1 MNEFALI
8 EHFFADPAAHEPT
21 PPWLR
26 LGTGDDA
33 ALLVEKSGWETAITC
48 DTLVEGRHFLAG
60 TDPEA
65 LGWKAL
71 AVNLSDLAAMGAVP
85 TGFLLALTLPEPDEA
100 WLTAFARGLFAC
112 ARRHGARLVG
122 GDTTRGPR
130 ALTITALG
138 RVPAGEAILRSGA
151 REGDDVWVSGQPGR
165 AALGLAVR
173 LGELAP
179 NLPGTGEWLAALDRP
194 EPRLALGCRL
204 RGLAH
209 AMLDV
214 SDGLLGDLR
223 HLLERSA
230 PPFLTAEIEVARL
243 PIDPLVAGGAP
254 PGRARAALLSG
265 GDDYELLFTAA
276 PESRDQ
282 ILLLGRELGLPL
294 SRIGR
299 LVPATAHPM
308 VLIEPDGRRTLP
320 EVLGYDH
327 FRACKEYP

>member
-8 EHFFADPAAHEPT
+8 ERFFADPAAHEP
-21 PPWLR
+21 PPSWLR
-26 LGTGDDA
+26 LGIGDDA
-33 ALLVEKSGWETAITC
+33 ALLAEENGWETAITC

-60 TDPEA
+60 ADPEE

-85 TGFLLALTLPEPDEA
+85 TGFLLALTLPEADEA

-112 ARRHGARLVG
+112 ARRHGARLIG

-138 RVPAGEAILRSGA
+138 RVPAGEAVLRSGA
-151 REGDDVWVSGQPGR
+151 RAGDDVWVSGQPGR

-173 LGELAP
+173 LGSLSP
-179 NLPGTGEWLAALDRP
+179 TLPGAEEWIAALDRP

-243 PIDPLVAGGAP
+243 PLDPLVAGGAP
-254 PGRARAALLSG
+254 PERARAALLSG

-282 ILLLGRELGLPL
+282 TLLLGRELGLPL

-327 FRACKEYP
+327 FCACKEYP

>member
-1 MNEFALI
+1 MSLGEFDLIARFFHRPAGVGPRHAAL
-8 EHFFADPAAHEPT
+8 
-21 PPWLR
+21 
-26 LGTGDDA
+26 GNGDDC
-33 ALLVEKSGWETAITC
+33 ALLAPRPGMQLAISS

-85 TGFLLALTLPEPDEA
+85 TGFLLALTLPEADEA

-112 ARRHGARLVG
+112 ARRHGARLIG

-130 ALTITALG
+130 AITITALG

-151 REGDDVWVSGQPGR
+151 RAGDDVWVSGQPGR

-173 LGELAP
+173 LGSLSP
-179 NLPGTGEWLAALDRP
+179 TLPGAEEWIAALDRP

-204 RGLAH
+204 RRLAH

-230 PPFLTAEIEVARL
+230 PPLLTAEIEVTRL
-243 PIDPLVAGGAP
+243 PLAPLVAGGAP
-254 PGRARAALLSG
+254 LERVRAALLSG

-276 PESRDQ
+276 PESRQ
-282 ILLLGRELGLPL
+282 RLAQLAGELGLPL
-294 SRIGR
+294 SRVGR
-299 LVPATAHPM
+299 LVPATTHPI

>member
-26 LGTGDDA
+26 LGIGDDA
-33 ALLVEKSGWETAITC
+33 ALLVEESGWETAITC

-71 AVNLSDLAAMGAVP
+71 AVNLSDLAAIGAVP

-138 RVPAGEAILRSGA
+138 RVPAGEAVLRSGA

-173 LGELAP
+173 FGELTP
-179 NLPGTGEWLAALDRP
+179 NLPGAGEWLAALDRP

-204 RGLAH
+204 RRLAH

-230 PPFLTAEIEVARL
+230 PPPLTAEIEVARL
-243 PIDPLVAGGAP
+243 PLAPLVAGGAP
-254 PGRARAALLSG
+254 PERARAALLAG

-276 PESRDQ
+276 PASRQ
-282 ILLLGRELGLPL
+282 RLARLAGELGLAL

-299 LVPATAHPM
+299 IVSTEQPPI

>member
-26 LGTGDDA
+26 LGIGDDA
-33 ALLVEKSGWETAITC
+33 ALLVEENGWETAITC

-85 TGFLLALTLPEPDEA
+85 TGFLLALTLPEADEA

-130 ALTITALG
+130 AITITALG

-173 LGELAP
+173 FGELSP
-179 NLPGTGEWLAALDRP
+179 NLPGAGEWRAALDRP
-194 EPRLALGCRL
+194 EPRLALGRRL
-204 RGLAH
+204 RRLAH

-230 PPFLTAEIEVARL
+230 PPLLTAEIEVARL
-243 PIDPLVAGGAP
+243 PLAPLIAGGAP
-254 PGRARAALLSG
+254 PERARTALLAG

-276 PESRDQ
+276 PGSRDR
-282 ILLLGRELGLPL
+282 IILLGRELDLPL

-299 LVPATAHPM
+299 IVSTEQPPI
-308 VLIEPDGRRTLP
+308 VLIEPDERRTLP

-327 FRACKEYP
+327 FRP

>member
-1 MNEFALI
+1 MNEFSLI
-8 EHFFADPAAHEPT
+8 ERFFANPAAHD
-21 PPWLR
+21 PPPSWLR
-26 LGTGDDA
+26 LGIGDDA
-33 ALLVEKSGWETAITC
+33 ALLAEENGWETAITC

-85 TGFLLALTLPEPDEA
+85 TGFLLALTLPEADEP

-151 REGDDVWVSGQPGR
+151 RAGDDLWVSGQPGR

-173 LGELAP
+173 LGALP
-179 NLPGTGEWLAALDRP
+179 STLPGAREWIDALDRP

-243 PIDPLVAGGAP
+243 PLDPLVAGGAP

-327 FRACKEYP
+327 FCACKEYP

>member
-26 LGTGDDA
+26 LGIGDDA
-33 ALLVEKSGWETAITC
+33 ALLVEESGWETAITC
-48 DTLVEGRHFLAG
+48 DTLVEGRHFLAE

-85 TGFLLALTLPEPDEA
+85 TGFLLALTLPEADEA

-130 ALTITALG
+130 AITITALG

-173 LGELAP
+173 FGELSP
-179 NLPGTGEWLAALDRP
+179 NLPGAGEWRAALDRP
-194 EPRLALGCRL
+194 EPRLALGRRL
-204 RGLAH
+204 RRLAH

-230 PPFLTAEIEVARL
+230 PPLLTAEIEVARL
-243 PIDPLVAGGAP
+243 PLAPLIAGGAP
-254 PGRARAALLSG
+254 PERARTALLAG

-276 PESRDQ
+276 PGSRDR
-282 ILLLGRELGLPL
+282 IILLGRELDLPL

-299 LVPATAHPM
+299 IVSTEQPPI
-308 VLIEPDGRRTLP
+308 VLIEPDERRTLP

-327 FRACKEYP
+327 FRP

>member
-1 MNEFALI
+1 MNEFSLI
-8 EHFFADPAAHEPT
+8 ERFFADPAAHEPP

-26 LGTGDDA
+26 LGIGDDA
-33 ALLVEKSGWETAITC
+33 ALLAEEPGWETAITC
-48 DTLVEGRHFLAG
+48 DTLVEGRHFLPG

-85 TGFLLALTLPEPDEA
+85 TGFLLSLTLPEADEA
-100 WLTAFARGLFAC
+100 WLAAFARGLFAC
-112 ARRHGARLVG
+112 ARSHGARLVG

-138 RVPAGEAILRSGA
+138 RVPAGKAVLRSGA
-151 REGDDVWVSGQPGR
+151 RAGDDLWVSGQPGR

-173 LGELAP
+173 LGELAST
-179 NLPGTGEWLAALDRP
+179 LPEAERWVAALDRP
-194 EPRLALGCRL
+194 EPRLALGQRL

-223 HLLERSA
+223 HILERSA
-230 PPFLTAEIEVARL
+230 PPPLTAEIEVARL
-243 PIDPLVAGGAP
+243 PLAPLVAGGGP
-254 PGRARAALLSG
+254 PERARTALLAG
-265 GDDYELLFTAA
+265 GDDYELIFTAA
-276 PESRDQ
+276 PAYRDQ
-282 ILLLGRELGLPL
+282 ILRLAGELDLPL

-299 LVPATAHPM
+299 LVPATAHPI
-308 VLIEPDGRRTLP
+308 VLVEPDGRRTLP

-327 FRACKEYP
+327 FHACQERR

>member
-1 MNEFALI
+1 MNEFSLI
-8 EHFFADPAAHEPT
+8 ERFFANPAAHEPRRPGCGWVSAT
-21 PPWLR
+21 TRRCLPRKR
-26 LGTGDDA
+26 LGDGDHLRHA
-33 ALLVEKSGWETAITC
+33 
-48 DTLVEGRHFLAG
+48 LVEGRHFLAG

-85 TGFLLALTLPEPDEA
+85 TGFLLALTLPEADEP
-100 WLTAFARGLFAC
+100 WLPRPSARGLLPAPVG
-112 ARRHGARLVG
+112 RRPPRRR
-122 GDTTRGPR
+122 DTNGGPR

-151 REGDDVWVSGQPGR
+151 RAGDDLWVSGQPGR

-173 LGELAP
+173 LGALP
-179 NLPGTGEWLAALDRP
+179 STLPGARKRIDALDRP

-214 SDGLLGDLR
+214 SDGLLGYL
-223 HLLERSA
+223 A
-230 PPFLTAEIEVARL
+230 PPPQALGTAL
-243 PIDPLVAGGAP
+243 PHRRDRGGQTALDFLVAGGAP
-254 PGRARAALLSG
+254 LERVRAALLTG

-276 PESRDQ
+276 PESRQ
-282 ILLLGRELGLPL
+282 RLAQLAGELNLPL

-299 LVPATAHPM
+299 LVPATTHPI
-308 VLIEPDGRRTLP
+308 VLIEPDGS
-320 EVLGYDH
+320 
-327 FRACKEYP
+327 AYPARSFGL